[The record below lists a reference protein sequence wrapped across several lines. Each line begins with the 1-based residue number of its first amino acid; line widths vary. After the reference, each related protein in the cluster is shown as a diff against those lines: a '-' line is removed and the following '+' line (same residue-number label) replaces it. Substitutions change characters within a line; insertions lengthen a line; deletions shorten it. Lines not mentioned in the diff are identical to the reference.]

1 MKRLILAA
9 ALSVT
14 ASGAMAGAAGGEGCG
29 WGNML
34 FEGQSGTAAHVLA
47 ITTNGTS
54 GNNTFGVTFGTNGC
68 SSSGTIKYGGKEM
81 IDVSAVMD
89 ELSEDVARGEGEV
102 MNAMAVSLGI
112 RTQDRAAFNSAMHEN
127 FNVIFPSQDVT
138 TDEVLAAIWSVMQQ
152 DEQLAHYFS

>member
-112 RTQDRAAFNSAMHEN
+112 QTQDRAAFNSAMHEN

-152 DEQLAHYFS
+152 NEQLAHYFS

>member
-1 MKRLILAA
+1 MKKTLIAA
-9 ALSVT
+9 AMLG
-14 ASGAMAGAAGGEGCG
+14 ASTSAMAVAPGGPGCG

-68 SSSGTIKYGGKEM
+68 SSSGTITYGGKEM

-112 RTQDRAAFNSAMHEN
+112 QTQDRAAFNSAMHEN